1 MAEILDRLGL
11 MKGKK
16 GVSYQQILN
25 NLMDSSHNLP
35 MKSRIPKPLN
45 LAVLT
50 MVGKYYNKRYLPDSS
65 LMVKGFVEIIL
76 EYFVSEKGKG
86 REEIIKALAHL
97 MDEEKRELDKGNQI
111 AQVV

>member
-1 MAEILDRLGL
+1 MAEILNRLGL

-50 MVGKYYNKRYLPDSS
+50 MVGKYYGSRHLPNSQLLVS
-65 LMVKGFVEIIL
+65 GFVDILL
-76 EYFVSEKGKG
+76 EYFVSDKGKG

-97 MDEEKRELDKGNQI
+97 MDEEKRELSKGNEI
-111 AQVV
+111 AKVV

>member
-1 MAEILDRLGL
+1 MAEILNRLGL

-25 NLMDSSHNLP
+25 NLMDATHNLP

-50 MVGKYYNKRYLPDSS
+50 MIGKYYGTRQLPDSK
-65 LMVKGFVEIIL
+65 LLVVGFVDILL
-76 EYFVSEKGKG
+76 EYFVSDKGKG

-97 MDEEKRELDKGNQI
+97 MDEEKREMAKGNQI